1 MANSDWLT
9 ILAGLFSTRY
19 TACELLARTFILS
32 KYGVLSFSKDRSIME
47 TGESIEVADLQVTY
61 NAYGSTIHAEDEE
74 EEEIADDEE
83 VGDRSVKPR
92 ATI

>member
-1 MANSDWLT
+1 MRASHEE
-9 ILAGLFSTRY
+9 IHRV
-19 TACELLARTFILS
+19 S

-47 TGESIEVADLQVTY
+47 TDESIEVADLEVTC

-74 EEEIADDEE
+74 EEEEIANDEE
-83 VGDRSVKPR
+83 VGDRLVEPR